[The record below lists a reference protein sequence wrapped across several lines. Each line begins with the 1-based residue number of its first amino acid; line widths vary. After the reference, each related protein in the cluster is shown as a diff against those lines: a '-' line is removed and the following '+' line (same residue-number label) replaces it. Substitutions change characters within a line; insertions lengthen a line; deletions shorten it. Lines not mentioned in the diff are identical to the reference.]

1 MSMLIVVSVV
11 VSFLS
16 LVIFLSVKRFRA
28 SALRDEKSKIAS
40 YLLLLSAVICICDLA
55 SGGNVELRIAA
66 DMCMSLLPC
75 MVLTSSLW
83 KPTEIQKILLGT
95 VALEVLYLI
104 YVILALLKVLPI
116 MTDMASVTI
125 IFVYGIMAALT
136 YFLSLWMKI
145 YEIRELMKAGTV
157 WSYLC
162 QCVDSVYLIAMLSVV
177 IVFMFCCVLAG
188 SMDGWHVTF
197 MLFFLWL
204 EIIAI
209 CLRIAFD
216 SAFVIFHKH
225 ERVIVESMKIS
236 QVEIAASGPKD
247 DEVYRDIYER
257 VLLHFEIKKPF
268 LDNNLTINDVVS
280 VVYSNKVYISKAISH
295 YTGRN
300 FRQFVNYYRVMYS
313 MDLFRKQPDMKVAEL
328 ASMSGFNS
336 LVSYASAFRLF
347 MNETPSEWCRK
358 ERTKIIKMKK

>member
-1 MSMLIVVSVV
+1 MFIVVSVV
-11 VSFLS
+11 ISFLS

-28 SALRDEKSKIAS
+28 NSVIDEKGIYAP
-40 YLLLLSAVICICDLA
+40 YLLLLSSIVCILDIC
-55 SGGNVELRIAA
+55 SGGNVTLRISA
-66 DMCMSLLPC
+66 DLCIALLPL
-75 MVLTSSLW
+75 MALSSSLW
-83 KPTEIQKILLGT
+83 KQGT
-95 VALEVLYLI
+95 GLKVMMGMVAVELLYLL
-104 YVILALLKVLPI
+104 YLALALVGILPVV
-116 MTDMASVTI
+116 TDMMAVYI
-125 IFVYGIMAALT
+125 IFVYGIMAMLS
-136 YFLSLWMKI
+136 YLISLWLRI

-162 QCVDSVYLIAMLSVV
+162 HGVDSVYLISMVLVMA
-177 IVFMFCCVLAG
+177 VFVFCCLMTG
-188 SMDGWHVTF
+188 RTEGFHVTVT
-197 MLFFLWL
+197 LFFLWMEVL
-204 EIIAI
+204 ALG
-209 CLRIAFD
+209 LRVAFD
-216 SAFVIFHKH
+216 SAFVVMHKH

-236 QVEIAASGPKD
+236 QVEVTASDIKA

-257 VLLHFEIKKPF
+257 ILLHFEMRKPF

-313 MDLFRKQPDMKVAEL
+313 MDIFRQQPDMKVAEL
-328 ASMSGFNS
+328 ASASGFNS